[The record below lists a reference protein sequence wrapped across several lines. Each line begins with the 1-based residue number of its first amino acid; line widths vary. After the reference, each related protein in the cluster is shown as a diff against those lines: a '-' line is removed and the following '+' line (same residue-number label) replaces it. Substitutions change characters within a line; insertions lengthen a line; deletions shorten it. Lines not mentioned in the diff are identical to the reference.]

1 MQKKI
6 LASLLVTPLAFN
18 AFADIVLDDLQKP
31 ADWFPA
37 GLIGEGFQ
45 VNEDTKIITA
55 AVGAGTVT
63 QSVTLPQGEYKINLT
78 TLENATIAV
87 AGAGA
92 EVAATTDKEVSFTT
106 TGGDVTI
113 TIAPVNPA
121 SAFEFGGAMLTLVFD
136 FEALQKNLE
145 EQLVALTDVDDSEEF
160 ASEVEALRARQAELQ
175 KTLEALTADVA
186 KIYPDGTIKE
196 YSDFMLYDEEDAKGL
211 IAQVAAYKEAADE
224 YNKDVADENAKINA
238 VAANTAAE
246 ADLLKGVETLKASL
260 KEISDKLDAEDAPQA
275 EGIEDYLGTACDATV
290 TEISDAIAEYEAAIK
305 EAYADKTKVDIEF
318 APEVNAETLTE
329 DIEGLQAKYDGA
341 VADIAAYNT
350 FVTEV
355 LPGLQN
361 AYSAASSSLMG
372 VEGYNE
378 ANKDIFNG
386 RIQEWQSAIAKMY
399 ADAQADMKIK
409 EGTVE
414 GAAGFLSDDQAT
426 ADAAKTEMKQFA
438 DSQVELVNTQNELM
452 TETAKSLAD
461 AQTTIDSLSKIDE
474 ITEEVA
480 EQQTALT
487 TLVDKVNEAYA
498 NLGLPVADF
507 EDELGAITT
516 KLGELQT
523 QVQPILDVQKK
534 FDEAKAEIEK
544 DLAEADLTGKFDG
557 TFAAIQDAIDAL
569 TIDSNDTTEID
580 AAIENAIDN
589 AATLIEAFNA
599 AKTAVSDMNTA
610 ITDIDKLIADK
621 TILDNAEGK
630 PCFDKDGY
638 KTVEGGAYTEFAA
651 KLKEFNDA
659 LAAAKA
665 ASSQQCYDQ
674 ATALKAAI
682 DAYGV
687 ADQVTAVE
695 KDFETQATEANQ
707 KVVTDLLAEV
717 KDAANNN
724 EIGAITGVTSDMFDE
739 IDTTMEGIADD
750 LTAAKDATDF
760 SADAFTAVDT
770 KLEAA
775 LETVKGLQTTVNN
788 LVENQTIFNGFDKSM
803 TALET
808 AIKEAYEFSQDETNT
823 IDPAKTFFANTIGN
837 LEAAEAPAE
846 TSYAGQYNALKTA
859 LETALD
865 AQEMAAKQE
874 GFNTTLK
881 ALQDKVGNVKTWVKD
896 NAAAYNRQLGYSQT
910 VRTYIEGQIA
920 EINAL
925 NDGSADAI
933 IADWIQGL
941 NDLLANDLTSLDRTV
956 YGSFGNGE
964 SAQKD
969 ETYKQAYD
977 AIKAKAETIAAEAK
991 ADFAK
996 DVAAA
1001 NDALIATNSAW
1012 QNVLNGLN
1020 DTYKASVQKYN
1031 LFMYGLTNEGYKA
1044 YVHETIADHEAI
1056 YTYSSEISDLAQAV
1070 QNYVTEQN
1078 GKEHVISEDEFKTEA
1093 LDKAAALTAEMN
1105 GIVNTMLEALKTKA
1119 ADYYTQLSTE
1129 AQTAITTAET
1139 DMQDAGVVIDLITET
1154 LAKAKALLEEV
1165 TKADEGQNANA
1176 VAEATEAAQK
1186 PAAGLTADAAY
1197 GYSYGKA
1204 MDAIATSLDDVLA
1217 SIDVDAAAQ
1226 TQWGNNYKDA
1236 MDGVDQMIKDITDPA
1251 EGIYK
1256 NASEDVV
1263 EAQLEIINEAKAEME
1278 TLNTTPAT
1286 TLENL
1291 ADKTTKLQDL
1301 YTKITDATDVIANSN
1316 DTNTAAKELLK
1327 DVQAAIVSYND
1338 EFEALKTYVNGLMV
1352 GSTVDLTA
1360 AKAAVEAVEAL
1371 VKDGKLV
1378 ATEAQVKTVLAAA
1391 QTAIDNAYGNAA
1403 AKEMAA
1409 LQTLVSKVKVAFNDA
1424 KVYGNLDAATLDK
1437 INARINE
1444 IDAAVDNKTD
1454 ENDLIYTPETKA
1466 DFRAT
1471 ALEYEEDLAGFYQ
1484 QLQSSWTEGEGGNK
1498 NPDPDPAAT
1507 ITAALQSQY
1516 DEVSAALTE
1525 AQNTLAGCLPAVT
1538 ESDEKFGEQYE
1549 ALATQLDALKA
1560 AWEAAG
1566 DMVIADQNNYA
1577 DGMAAIA
1584 EEVESISA
1592 AVNKAQA
1599 DALAEK
1605 EAQDAS
1611 NAVAA
1616 TLQTEL
1622 DGLVAK
1628 RDALV
1633 ETLTGYG
1640 LYTKYQGYIAVID
1653 SELKAAQDDLTAK
1666 KDAYSLTD
1674 ESTLL
1679 NATVIAQ
1686 RINITAYDGAYN
1698 YALNEA
1704 AKAADEITATNT
1716 VLTGNI
1722 VPEEKAALNQQ
1733 LDALRLAKE
1742 TLDNDIAA
1750 LDAAFGETVPTD
1762 EVYTEYVGKFEAEA
1776 QKAQD
1781 IVKEAQEIAAS
1792 AAENE
1797 FTPGDVNN
1805 EPDGVVD
1812 VVDVQIIATW
1822 SGEQLTYEQIAEQY
1836 SARQAAAADLNND
1849 QMVNIADVTAA
1860 VRLAMDADEGTT
1872 GARYI
1877 YPRGL
1882 AGGNDTMDL
1891 VPLGTE
1897 DGVRRY
1903 ELNLNNSQT
1912 FIAGQFDVV
1921 LPAGVEFVDA
1931 RLAGRTT
1938 DHVLNVYHHDG
1949 HVTLQIFSF
1958 SNAEISGHSGA
1969 LVVLETRGAG
1979 TVEIEN
1985 ALFVD
1990 TRNQTYN
1997 VHMGSMSF
2005 IDTITEGAR
2014 NLKENIYNVA
2024 GQARQSIQR
2033 GINII
2038 RRSDGTTTKELHK

>member
-31 ADWFPA
+31 ADWFPS

-106 TGGDVTI
+106 TGGEVTI
-113 TIAPVNPA
+113 TIAPVNAA
-121 SAFEFGGAMLTLVFD
+121 SAFEFGGATLTLVFD
-136 FEALQKNLE
+136 FEGLQKSLE

-160 ASEVEALRARQAELQ
+160 ASEVEALRARQTELQ
-175 KTLEALTADVA
+175 KTLEDLTADVA

-224 YNKDVADENAKINA
+224 YNKDAAAENAKINA
-238 VAANTAAE
+238 VATNTAAE
-246 ADLLKGVETLKASL
+246 AALLEGVETLKASL

-275 EGIEDYLGTACDATV
+275 EGVEDYLGTACDATV
-290 TEISDAIAEYEAAIK
+290 TEISDAIDAYEAAIK

-318 APEVNAETLTE
+318 APEVNADTLTE
-329 DIEGLQAKYDGA
+329 DIEGLQTKYDGA

-386 RIQEWQSAIAKMY
+386 KIQEWQSAIAKTY
-399 ADAQADMKIK
+399 ADAQAEMKIK
-409 EGTVE
+409 VGTVE
-414 GAAGFLSDDQAT
+414 GAAGFLSDDQAN

-438 DSQVELVNTQNELM
+438 DAKVALVNAQNELM

-480 EQQTALT
+480 DQQTALT

-498 NLGLPVADF
+498 ALSLPVADF
-507 EDELGAITT
+507 DDELGAITT
-516 KLGELQT
+516 KLGDLQT

-557 TFAAIQDAIDAL
+557 TFAAIQEAIDAL

-580 AAIENAIDN
+580 DAIQNAIDN

-599 AKTAVSDMNTA
+599 AKTAVADMNTA
-610 ITDIDKLIADK
+610 ITDIDELIADK

-630 PCFDKDGY
+630 PCFDKEGY
-638 KTVEGGAYTEFAA
+638 KTAEGGAYTEFAA

-665 ASSQQCYDQ
+665 ANSQQCYDQ

-717 KDAANNN
+717 KEAANNN
-724 EIGAITGVTSDMFDE
+724 EIGAITGVTADMFDE
-739 IDTTMEGIADD
+739 IDATMEGIADD

-788 LVENQTIFNGFDKSM
+788 MVENQTIFNGFGESM

-808 AIKEAYEFSQDETNT
+808 AIKKAYEFSQDETNT

-846 TSYAGQYNALKTA
+846 TSYAGQYNTLKEA
-859 LETALD
+859 LETALE
-865 AQEMAAKQE
+865 AQEMAAKQAE
-874 GFNTTLK
+874 FNTTLK
-881 ALQDKVGNVKTWVKD
+881 ALQDKVGNVETWVKN
-896 NAAAYNRQLGYSQT
+896 NAAAYNRQLGYSQA
-910 VRTYIEGQIA
+910 VRSYIEGQIA

-933 IADWIQGL
+933 IADWIDGL

-969 ETYKQAYD
+969 ETYKQEYD
-977 AIKAKAETIAAEAK
+977 AIRAKAETIAAEAK

-1031 LFMYGLTNEGYKA
+1031 LFMYGLTNEKYKD

-1119 ADYYTQLSTE
+1119 TEYYTQLSTQ
-1129 AQTAITTAET
+1129 AQTAISTAET
-1139 DMQDAGVVIDLITET
+1139 DMQDAGVVTDIITET
-1154 LAKAKALLEEV
+1154 LAKAKTLLEAV

-1176 VAEATEAAQK
+1176 VSEAEAAAAK
-1186 PAAGLTADAAY
+1186 PAPGLTADAAY

-1204 MDAIATSLDDVLA
+1204 MDAIATSLDNVLA
-1217 SIDVDAAAQ
+1217 SIDVNAAAN
-1226 TQWGNNYKDA
+1226 TQWANTYKDT
-1236 MDGVDQMIKDITDPA
+1236 MDGVDQMIADIT
-1251 EGIYK
+1251 ENGTYK

-1263 EAQLEIINEAKAEME
+1263 EAQMEIINEAKAEME

-1291 ADKTTKLQDL
+1291 AEKTTQLQDL

-1316 DTNTAAKELLK
+1316 DTNTAAQELLK

-1338 EFEALKTYVNGLMV
+1338 EFEALKTYVNGMMV

-1360 AKAAVEAVEAL
+1360 AKAAVDAVAAL
-1371 VKDGKLV
+1371 VENDKLV
-1378 ATEAQVKTVLAAA
+1378 ATEAVVTSTLEAAK
-1391 QTAIDNAYGNAA
+1391 TAIENAYGTAA
-1403 AKEMAA
+1403 GKEMAA
-1409 LQTLVSKVKVAFNDA
+1409 LQKLVSKVKVAFNDA
-1424 KVYGNLDAATLDK
+1424 KVYGNLDAETLEE
-1437 INARINE
+1437 INAGIDK
-1444 IDAAVDNKTD
+1444 IDAAVDDTTGD
-1454 ENDLIYTPETKA
+1454 TDLIYTPETK
-1466 DFRAT
+1466 DEFRKT
-1471 ALEYEEDLAGFYQ
+1471 AIAYETELSGYYQ
-1484 QLQSSWTEGEGGNK
+1484 QLQGSWTDGEGDNK

-1507 ITAALQSQY
+1507 IRQALQDKY
-1516 DEVSAALTE
+1516 DEVSDALTK
-1525 AQNTLAGCLPAVT
+1525 AQTTLEGCLPAVT

-1549 ALATQLDALKA
+1549 ALATQLDNLKSG
-1560 AWEAAG
+1560 WEAAG
-1566 DMVIADQNNYA
+1566 DRLIATQGNYA
-1577 DGMAAIA
+1577 DGMKEIA
-1584 EEVESISA
+1584 KEIETISA
-1592 AVNKAQA
+1592 AVDAAQA
-1599 DALAEK
+1599 AAQAVK

-1611 NAVAA
+1611 NGFAAKLQEKLDGMQTDLDNLKA
-1616 TLQTEL
+1616 TLTE
-1622 DGLVAK
+1622 DGV
-1628 RDALV
+1628 
-1633 ETLTGYG
+1633 LTY
-1640 LYTKYQGYIAVID
+1640 YQGDVATIQTMID
-1653 SELKAAQDDLTAK
+1653 TAQEDLTAAK
-1666 KDAYSLTD
+1666 EAFTLDENSTLTD
-1674 ESTLL
+1674 GENISHQILWL
-1679 NATVIAQ
+1679 AVNGKYAYATV
-1686 RINITAYDGAYN
+1686 
-1698 YALNEA
+1698 EA
-1704 AKAADEITATNT
+1704 ENAATEISTTNT

-1722 VPEEKAALNQQ
+1722 VPDVKADLNAQ
-1733 LDALRLAKE
+1733 LDALRIRKE
-1742 TLDNDIAA
+1742 AVDNKIEELRTSGADYQDDLEGWA
-1750 LDAAFGETVPTD
+1750 AAFD
-1762 EVYTEYVGKFEAEA
+1762 AEA
-1776 QKAQD
+1776 QKAKD
-1781 IVKEAQEIAAS
+1781 IVDEAKAIAES

-1860 VRLAMDADEGTT
+1860 VRLAMDAEEGTT

-1931 RLAGRTT
+1931 KLAGRTT

-1949 HVTLQIFSF
+1949 HVTIQIFSF
-1958 SNAEISGHSGA
+1958 TNAEISGHSGA

-1990 TRNQTYN
+1990 TRNQSYN
-1997 VHMGSMSF
+1997 VQMGSMSF

-2014 NLKENIYNVA
+2014 NLKESIYNVA